1 VSKWMPRR
9 RILRIAGVL
18 AGLIV
23 ALAVAGILV
32 LQSSWFFEK
41 VRHLIVG
48 AVETASGGR
57 VEIGAFRFDWKR
69 LRAEVDGF
77 VIHGTEPAGKPPLLR
92 AGSVALGLKI
102 VSVFKRDFD
111 IQYLDI
117 TDPRIYLIVGS
128 DGRTN
133 VPEPKVK
140 PVKPAAP
147 RPPLETILNL
157 AVGRFN
163 VTRGVFEVE
172 SHGPAPQGQTPFAAR
187 GQNLNVTLAY
197 DRITPAGPRYRGS
210 ISVQPLDA
218 QAGGY
223 GPVPFNVALNVTMER
238 NRVGID
244 SARLTYAT
252 NQIDISGVIEDL
264 TSPRAAFRYDAK
276 VSVPE
281 VMRIVHVKELPH
293 GVAQVSGSAT
303 WTAAAGL
310 SLIGKLHAVGVE
322 YRDAFLRLASFRA
335 DGSVAAGAHG
345 VDASALRISG
355 DYVNGDQRTPVEG
368 NIASFALRGK
378 NIDLGG
384 VALSSL
390 GGSFL
395 GEASLRDLNRYQVD
409 GEIEGLAVK
418 RAFALFDTA
427 ALPWDS
433 RASGLV
439 HLEGSFH
446 RAKDLRIAGNIT
458 LSPAAQGDP
467 VHGQVIANYI
477 ADSGTLD
484 LGRSTLTLPHSRV
497 DFSGVLGRQ
506 LTAHLETS
514 DLQDLLPALG
524 ESAAKLPV
532 KLQNGAMVFDGT
544 VTGKLDS
551 PQIAGH
557 TRATG
562 VVYSDESVD
571 SLEADVTVGPHGLR
585 VQNAAATRGALR
597 VQFNGSLAMD
607 DWKIPDTSQI
617 AGRGT
622 LQNTALAD
630 VASLAKASA
639 NVKDLGLAGTLS
651 GSAEISGTVADPH
664 VSADFEV
671 AKGLYRDEAF
681 DRLSAHVN
689 YSGRTIAITAAQIA
703 AGPKQIQL
711 AATFDHAAGR
721 FDTGRLRFQ
730 VTTNTIPLEQ
740 IHTLQEARPD
750 AKGTVQLTAKGDI
763 DLAPPSNGEEG
774 YRIHD
779 LHANVEA
786 KGLQLTGQALGDA
799 NLTVDSQNQVLRAHL
814 VSDLAHCDIRGD
826 GQWRLEGDYEGSA
839 NVTFTKLDLAEL
851 REWISPSPDSSA
863 GRFVGSAEGEV
874 RITGPAL
881 KPKAMKAELR
891 IGKFEIGPAP
901 ASGLAAAPLTI
912 HNTVPMVVRMANSV
926 ITVDTA
932 RLTGRSTDLSLT
944 GRISLEQKSP
954 LDLRVNGHLDLA
966 ILQDFSPDLISS
978 GTVNTDA
985 TIRGAFSSPQVN
997 GRLEFQNA
1005 AFNLADVPNGISKA
1019 QGVILFT
1026 GDRATIQSLKGETG
1040 GGEIELTGF
1049 TLFGA
1054 GPLVFRLHARAHE
1067 VRIRYPEGVSTVADA
1082 SLNFTGTEERS
1093 MLAGTIT
1100 ILRSGINL
1108 QSDFSSL
1115 LAKSAQPVHTP
1126 SAQPGLVGGM
1136 NFDVQIDTSPD
1147 IQFQSSLTENLQAEA
1162 NLKLRGTA
1170 SNPAL
1175 LGRINITQGQL
1186 TFFGV
1191 SYSIN
1196 QGSIAFYNPVKIEPI
1211 LNIDLETKARG
1222 IDVTLTVSGPATK
1235 PTLTPRSDPPL
1246 QFNEIVALLA
1256 TGRTPTSDPSLLTQQ
1271 SSEPQSW
1278 QQIGASAL
1286 LGQAIANPV
1295 AGRLQRFFGVSKLRI
1310 DPTLS
1315 GVENNPQARLTLE
1328 QQVTPSITFT
1338 YITNVTTSNPQ
1349 VIRVEWAFSKQWS
1362 AVALREENGLFGLD
1376 FFYKRRFK

>member
-1 VSKWMPRR
+1 VTRP
-9 RILRIAGVL
+9 RILKIAAAL
-18 AGLIV
+18 AGLLV
-23 ALAVAGILV
+23 ALAVTGILV
-32 LQSSWFFEK
+32 VQSPWFFEK
-41 VRHLIVG
+41 VRHLIIG
-48 AVETASGGR
+48 TVETASGGR

-92 AGSVALGLKI
+92 AGSAAVGLKI
-102 VSVFKRDFD
+102 ISIFKRDFD
-111 IQYLDI
+111 IQYLDV
-117 TDPRIYLIVGS
+117 TDPRIYLIVGA

-140 PVKPAAP
+140 SVKPAT
-147 RPPLETILNL
+147 RTTLETILNL

-172 SHGPAPQGQTPFAAR
+172 SHGKTPFDAR
-187 GQNLNVTLAY
+187 GQNLHIALAY
-197 DRITPAGPRYRGS
+197 DFTGPRYRGA

-218 QAGGY
+218 QWGGN
-223 GPVPFNVALNVTMER
+223 GPGAFNVPLNVALNVTIER
-238 NRVGID
+238 NRIGID
-244 SARLTYAT
+244 SARLTHAAS
-252 NQIDISGVIEDL
+252 QIDISGAIEDL
-264 TSPRAAFRYDAK
+264 TSPRGAFRYDAR
-276 VSVPE
+276 VSIPE
-281 VMRIVHVKELPH
+281 VTQIVHVRELRH
-293 GVAQVSGSAT
+293 GVAQVTGSAT
-303 WTAAAGL
+303 WTAAAGVAL
-310 SLIGKLHAVGVE
+310 TGKLHAVGVE
-322 YRDAFLRLASFRA
+322 YSDQYLRLAGFRV
-335 DGSVAAGAHG
+335 DGPVAAGTQG
-345 VDASALRISG
+345 VDAGPLRISG
-355 DYVNGDQRTPVEG
+355 DYVDGDRHTPAEG
-368 NIASFALRGK
+368 HIASVALRGK
-378 NIDLGG
+378 NLNLGG
-384 VALSSL
+384 VELAGL
-390 GGSFL
+390 GGSFH
-395 GEASLRDLNRYQVD
+395 GEASLRDLNRYTVN
-409 GEIEGLAVK
+409 GEIAGIEV
-418 RAFALFDTA
+418 RPVFALFDIA
-427 ALPWDS
+427 SLPWDG
-433 RASGLV
+433 RASGPV
-439 HLEGSFH
+439 HLDGSFH
-446 RAKDLRIAGNIT
+446 RARDFRAGGNIT
-458 LSPAAQGDP
+458 LSPADRGDP
-467 VHGQVIANYI
+467 VHGQVAASYI

-484 LGRSTLTLPHSRV
+484 LARSTLALPHSRV

-506 LTAHLETS
+506 LTVHLETS
-514 DLQDLLPALG
+514 NLNDLLPAFG
-524 ESAAKLPV
+524 ESAAKLPL

-551 PQIAGH
+551 PQIEGH

-562 VVYSDESVD
+562 VVYSGESVD
-571 SLEADVTVGPHGLR
+571 SLEADVTVSPPGLR
-585 VQNAAATRGALR
+585 VQNAAVARGSLR
-597 VQFNGSLAMD
+597 VQFSGSLALD

-617 AGRGT
+617 AGSATIR
-622 LQNTALAD
+622 NAALAD
-630 VASLAKASA
+630 VASLANAGA
-639 NVKDLGLAGTLS
+639 NLKDLGAAGTLS
-651 GSAEISGTVADPH
+651 GSAQISGTVAEPR
-664 VSADFEV
+664 VSADLEV
-671 AKGLYRDEAF
+671 AKGSYRNEAF
-681 DRLSAHVN
+681 DRLTAHVN
-689 YSGRTIAITAAQIA
+689 YSGRTIAVTAAQIA

-730 VTTNTIPLEQ
+730 VTTNTIALEQ

-750 AKGTVQLTAKGDI
+750 AQGTVQVTAHGDI

-774 YRIHD
+774 FRIRD
-779 LHANVEA
+779 LHANVQA

-814 VSDLAHCDIRGD
+814 VSDVAHCDIRGD
-826 GQWRLEGDYEGSA
+826 GQWRLEGDYQGNA
-839 NVTFTKLDLAEL
+839 VVTFTKLDLAQL
-851 REWISPSPDSSA
+851 RQWISPSSPGA
-863 GRFVGSAEGEV
+863 VERFAGSAEGEV
-874 RITGPAL
+874 RIDGPAL

-891 IGKFEIGPAP
+891 IAKFEIGPAP
-901 ASGLAAAPLTI
+901 ASGLAAASLTI
-912 HNTVPMVVRMANSV
+912 RNTVPMIVRMANSIV
-926 ITVDTA
+926 TVDTA
-932 RLTGRSTDLSLT
+932 RLTGRSTDISLT
-944 GRISLEQKSP
+944 GRISLEQKNP

-966 ILQDFSPDLISS
+966 MLQDFSRDLVSS

-985 TIRGAFSSPQVN
+985 TIRGALSSPQVN

-1026 GDRATIQSLKGETG
+1026 SDRATIQSLKGETG

-1054 GPLVFRLHARAHE
+1054 GPLVFRLHARARE

-1126 SAQPGLVGGM
+1126 SAQPGLLGGM
-1136 NFDVQIDTSPD
+1136 NFDIQIDTSPD

-1191 SYSIN
+1191 SYTIN

-1328 QQVTPSITFT
+1328 QQVTPNITFT
-1338 YITNVTTSNPQ
+1338 YITNVTSSNPQ
-1349 VIRVEWAFSKQWS
+1349 VIRVEWAFSKVWS
-1362 AVALREENGLFGLD
+1362 AVLLREENGLFGLD